1 MFFRS
6 ITEIS
11 PLILTIFYVIF
22 EITEI
27 PSAIYFINNSIYK
40 GFVATPPEMPA
51 PECSTTD
58 ASTRF
63 PVANLIFSIMS
74 SPTYGDEP
82 T

>member
-11 PLILTIFYVIF
+11 SLIFTIFYVIF

-27 PSAIYFINNSIYK
+27 PSAIYLINNSTYK
-40 GFVATPPEMPA
+40 SFVATSPEMPA

-58 ASTRF
+58 AELQKHLLQRVF
-63 PVANLIFSIMS
+63 P
-74 SPTYGDEP
+74 
-82 T
+82 